1 MSTATITRAEFLKT
15 EDRFA
20 AASSPTIEALWGE
33 AALDTS
39 QVSPLL
45 NEADALAESI
55 RQLGQMSAPP
65 ARDVA
70 TIAGIH
76 RDLEGKTVTIPYAGR
91 LGMPATANMLVIRAA
106 VNANVGTTTLIGLV
120 LL

>member
-20 AASSPTIEALWGE
+20 AAISPTIEALWGE

-39 QVSPLL
+39 QVSPLV
-45 NEADALAESI
+45 NEADALAESV
-55 RQLGQMSAPP
+55 RQLGQMSAPR
-65 ARDVA
+65 ARDMVVVS
-70 TIAGIH
+70 GLH
-76 RDLEGKTVTIPYAGR
+76 PDLEGRTVTIPYAGR
-91 LGMPATANMLVIRAA
+91 FGMPVAANMLVIRAR
-106 VNANVGTTTLIGLV
+106 VNANAGTTTLTGLV